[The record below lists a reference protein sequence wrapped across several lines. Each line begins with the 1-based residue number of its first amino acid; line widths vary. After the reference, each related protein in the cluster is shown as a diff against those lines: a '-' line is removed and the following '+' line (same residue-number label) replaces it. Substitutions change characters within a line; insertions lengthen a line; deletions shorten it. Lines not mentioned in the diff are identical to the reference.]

1 MLSAAWRR
9 GEETFAEVRLPDQL
23 ATEAGRCNVHP
34 ALLEP
39 ALHALVGAAVHGAGD
54 PQGTG
59 GRLRM
64 PWAWREVALHA
75 AGATS
80 LRASFSPAGA
90 DAVALVACD
99 EVGLPVLTA
108 TLELRE
114 TSPEQL
120 AAGRAR
126 MGHRSLLSLG
136 WRAVEPTGG
145 GAAAVLD
152 VGAVGR
158 TDAAA
163 DAHAVARLVLEGVQA
178 WLATDR
184 PAEERLA
191 IVTHGALAARPG
203 EDVRDLAGAV
213 TRGLVRSAQ
222 LEVPGRLV
230 LVDTDDADASHRR
243 LAAVLAGGE
252 PQVALRDGE
261 VLVPRLQIAAPPVEQ
276 AGPVFD
282 PTRTVLVTGG
292 TGRLGALIA
301 RHVVAAH
308 GVRSVL
314 LASRRGPD
322 AEGAA
327 QLAAELESLG
337 AHVAVRACDVGDR
350 DAVRALLEHVPV
362 EWPLGA
368 VVHAAAVG
376 GSGLI
381 ESLAAEGVDAVLRPK
396 VDGAW
401 HLHELTAG
409 LELSAFVLCS
419 SAAGVAGDPG
429 AAHAGAANTFLD
441 ALAAHRRAQG
451 LRATS
456 IAWGLWQQ
464 EPAEDSRP
472 APLTLLGLRGLTTEE
487 GLQLLD
493 LACAGADP
501 LRIALRLDFAA
512 LREQAREGLTLPLL
526 AELVQTSVRRAS
538 EHSSGSLAAR
548 LAGVPAPERQ
558 AVVLAFLRGHLAAVL
573 GRSDPEGIDV
583 EATFQELGFDSLGAV
598 YLRNRLMASTGLQL
612 PATLV
617 LGYPTP
623 AALAAHLI
631 EQLVGPGESPA
642 ERVRALGEALA
653 GGDLDEE
660 ERAQLALRLRAM
672 ADELQRGGR
681 DDGEGVAV
689 ASVGELE
696 TNGHDSVNGPVAVPV
711 EGV

>member
-1 MLSAAWRR
+1 M
-9 GEETFAEVRLPDQL
+9 
-23 ATEAGRCNVHP
+23 
-34 ALLEP
+34 
-39 ALHALVGAAVHGAGD
+39 
-54 PQGTG
+54 
-59 GRLRM
+59 
-64 PWAWREVALHA
+64 
-75 AGATS
+75 
-80 LRASFSPAGA
+80 SFSPAGA
-90 DAVALVACD
+90 DAVALAACD
-99 EVGLPVLTA
+99 EDGLPVLTA
-108 TLELRE
+108 TLALRE

-120 AAGRAR
+120 TAARAQ

-136 WRAVEPTGG
+136 WRAVEPAGG
-145 GAAAVLD
+145 GLARLTVLGSEDSGLAGALRAVGVETEVVSLGEVASHAGAAVVLD
-152 VGAVGR
+152 VGAVAR
-158 TDAAA
+158 ADAAA
-163 DAHAVARLVLEGVQA
+163 DAHTVARLVLEGVQA
-178 WLATDR
+178 WLAADR

-213 TRGLVRSAQ
+213 TWGLVRSAQ
-222 LEVPGRLV
+222 LEVLGRLL

-261 VLVPRLQIAAPPVEQ
+261 VLVPRLRIAEPPVEP
-276 AGPVFD
+276 ARAVFD

-337 AHVAVRACDVGDR
+337 AQVAVRACDVGDR
-350 DAVRALLEHVPV
+350 DAVRALLEHVPA

-381 ESLAAEGVDAVLRPK
+381 ESLAAESVEEVLRPK

-409 LELSAFVLCS
+409 LGLSAFVLCS
-419 SAAGVAGDPG
+419 SAAGVVGDPG
-429 AAHAGAANTFLD
+429 AAHVGAANTFLD

-451 LRATS
+451 LSATS
-456 IAWGLWQQ
+456 IAWGLWQPTADDAVGPSQ
-464 EPAEDSRP
+464 L
-472 APLTLLGLRGLTTEE
+472 APLTLMGIKGLATEE

-501 LRIALRLDFAA
+501 LRVALRLDFAV
-512 LREQAREGLTLPLL
+512 LREQARNGLTLPLL
-526 AELVQTSVRRAS
+526 GELVQSAVRRVS
-538 EHSSGSLAAR
+538 DRSSGTLTAR

-558 AVVLAFLRGHLAAVL
+558 AVVLAFLRGHVAAVL

-598 YLRNRLMASTGLQL
+598 YLRNRLVASTGLQL

-623 AALAAHLI
+623 VALAAHLI
-631 EQLVGPGESPA
+631 EQIVGPGESPA

-653 GGDLDEE
+653 GDDLDGE

-681 DDGEGVAV
+681 DDAEGVAA

-696 TNGHDSVNGPVAVPV
+696 TNGQAHGVSGPVSVSV